1 MPRGNSGAALRRSR
15 IHPEKKFIAAMA
27 ERLRAD
33 LEYSPVGRRGFR
45 LGRWR
50 RPVRGVTDINV
61 PQQNAEHSHDPLGCP
76 LVELSR
82 K

>member
-1 MPRGNSGAALRRSR
+1 MAA
-15 IHPEKKFIAAMA
+15 
-27 ERLRAD
+27 RLRAD

-50 RPVRGVTDINV
+50 RPVSSVANLKFTR
-61 PQQNAEHSHDPLGCP
+61 QNAERSHDPLGCP